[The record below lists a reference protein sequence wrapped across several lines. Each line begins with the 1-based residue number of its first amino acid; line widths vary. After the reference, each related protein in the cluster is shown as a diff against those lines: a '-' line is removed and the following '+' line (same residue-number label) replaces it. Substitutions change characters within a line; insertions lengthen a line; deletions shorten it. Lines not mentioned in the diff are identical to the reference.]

1 MFYKKGVNEVLRELD
16 SSEKGLSKEEAER
29 RASKYGYN
37 EIKKEAKFKKLKI
50 FITQFKDP
58 IVIVLIIAVGIS
70 LILKHMI
77 DASVIAAILVLNA
90 ALGFFQEF
98 KVEKAISLLKKLG
111 AFKSRVIRDGKIIF
125 IDSRE
130 LVPGDILLVESG
142 DRVGADARLIKA
154 VNLQMDESNL
164 TGESVGV
171 VKQVEKLKSD
181 LPIAERSNMIFS
193 SCIVNNGNGVAIVT
207 STGMNSEIGKVAEL
221 VEEIEEEETPLQK
234 KLKKLGLSLG
244 AIVLAIVFVIFLI
257 GIFKGLEF
265 FEMFLTALSLAVS
278 AIPEGLPAVVTIT
291 LALGV
296 RKMIKKRALI
306 RKLRAIETLG
316 SVSIICSDKTGTLT
330 TNEMMVAELFVNNQ
344 NIKVSGEGYKEEG
357 EFYFNGKK
365 LDKKAIEK
373 LKLLFE
379 ISANCNNSTLPNIG
393 DPTEIALLVMAK
405 KGGVVKSFDKI
416 DEVSF
421 SSERKYMVS
430 VHESDKKIISFV
442 KGAPE
447 KILELSKYIN
457 QGGKVRRLTSRDRGI
472 ILKENEKMAG
482 NALRVL
488 GIAYKENKKGEDGKD
503 INELIFVG
511 LTGMIDPP
519 RKEVKKA
526 IRIAKEAG
534 IRSIMITGDHR
545 LTARAIANK
554 IGISGEILDGNDLN
568 NISDEELKEVIE
580 RVGIFARVDP
590 AHKVRILRVLQENGE
605 VVAMTGD
612 GVNDAPALKKADVGV
627 AMAIKGTDVAR
638 SASDMVLV
646 DDNYASIVRA
656 VREGR
661 VIYDN
666 IKKFIRFLLAANFGE
681 VLLVFFGILIGLP
694 LILLP
699 LQILW
704 INLITDSLPALSLGT
719 EKSEAGVMKRKPRDS
734 KEHILHKTFGFILI
748 AGVVGF
754 ITSGLLFLLEF
765 NTGGDIDKAR
775 TFAMAGVVMF
785 QMFFVYSC
793 RTEGSAFRIGLFSN
807 KALNYSVL
815 ISIILLLVVV
825 YTPLNNIF
833 GLVFLGMADWVKI
846 ILFSS
851 SGFWFFE
858 IFKVFN
864 KKPEN
869 KKTN

>member
-1 MFYKKGVNEVLRELD
+1 MFYKKSVNEVLRELD
-16 SSEKGLSKEEAER
+16 SSEKGLGKEEAENR
-29 RASKYGYN
+29 LSKYGYN
-37 EIKKEAKFKKLKI
+37 EIKKEAKFKKLKS
-50 FITQFKDP
+50 FANQFKDP
-58 IVIVLIIAVGIS
+58 IVIILIIAVGIS
-70 LILKHMI
+70 FILQHML
-77 DASVIAAILVLNA
+77 DAIVIAAILILNA

-98 KVEKAISLLKKLG
+98 KVEKAITLLKKLS
-111 AFKSRVIRDGKIIF
+111 AFKSRVIRDGKIMF
-125 IDSRE
+125 INSAE

-154 VNLQMDESNL
+154 INLEMDESNL

-171 VKQVEKLKSD
+171 VKQIEKLKLD

-193 SCIVNNGNGVAIVT
+193 SSIVNNGNGIAIVT
-207 STGMNSEIGKVAEL
+207 STGMNTEIGKVAEL

-234 KLKKLGLSLG
+234 KLKKLGITLG
-244 AIVLAIVFVIFLI
+244 LAALAVVFGIFLI
-257 GIFKGLEF
+257 GILKGLEF
-265 FEMFLTALSLAVS
+265 FEMFLTALSLAVA

-296 RKMIKKRALI
+296 RRMIKKNALI

-330 TNEMMVAELFVNNQ
+330 TNEMMVNELFVNNQ

-357 EFYFNGKK
+357 EFYFNEKRLEQK
-365 LDKKAIEK
+365 EIEK
-373 LKLLFE
+373 LKLLLE
-379 ISANCNNSTLPNIG
+379 ISANCNNASLPNIG

-405 KGGVVKSFDKI
+405 KGGVVKNFDRV
-416 DEVSF
+416 DEISF

-430 VHESDKKIISFV
+430 VHENDKNIISFV

-457 QGGKVRRLTSRDRGI
+457 QSGKVRRLTSRDRKV
-472 ILKENEKMAG
+472 ILKENERMAG

-488 GIAYKENKKGEDGKD
+488 GIAYKENKNS
-503 INELIFVG
+503 NEAKKVSELVFVG
-511 LTGMIDPP
+511 LTGMSDPP

-526 IRIAKEAG
+526 IKIAKEAG

-568 NISDEELKEVIE
+568 NISDEELKEVID
-580 RVGIFARVDP
+580 RVGVFARVDP

-612 GVNDAPALKKADVGV
+612 GVNDAPALKKADVGI

-666 IKKFIRFLLAANFGE
+666 IRKFIRFLLAANFGE
-681 VLLVFFGILIGLP
+681 ILLIFFGILIGLP
-694 LILLP
+694 LVLLP

-704 INLITDSLPALSLGT
+704 INLITDSLPALSLGA
-719 EKSEAGVMKRKPRDS
+719 EKSEAMVMKKKPRNP
-734 KEHILHKTFGFILI
+734 KEHILHGTFGFILLAGI
-748 AGVVGF
+748 AGF
-754 ITSGLLFLLEF
+754 IVSGLLFLLEF
-765 NTGGDIDKAR
+765 NSTGNIDKAR
-775 TFAMAGVVMF
+775 TFAMAGVIMF
-785 QMFFVYSC
+785 EMFFVYSC

-815 ISIILLLVVV
+815 ISISLLLAVI
-825 YTPLNNIF
+825 YTPLNSIF
-833 GLVFLGMADWVKI
+833 GLVFLSLIDWVKI

-851 SGFWFFE
+851 AGFWFFE
-858 IFKVFN
+858 VWKVLKNFKRKEF
-864 KKPEN
+864 
-869 KKTN
+869 